1 MFLRSFTPLLKTSGA
16 RCETGQGADVMLMQ
30 AYAAGAE
37 KGGLT
42 GSFFSDVSAREA
54 LWEWGRNQQLKR

>member
-1 MFLRSFTPLLKTSGA
+1 MFLCCFTPLLKMSGE
-16 RCETGQGADVMLMQ
+16 RCEPGQGADAMLMQ
-30 AYAAGAE
+30 TYAAWAE

>member
-1 MFLRSFTPLLKTSGA
+1 MSGE
-16 RCETGQGADVMLMQ
+16 RCEPGQGADAMLMQ
-30 AYAAGAE
+30 TYAAGAE